1 MCGFIIKY
9 CEILWNT
16 YMKFH
21 FPCQLFLSCH
31 SWFTQS
37 HIELCAQ
44 IYLGMRDTSPC
55 VTATAVPAI
64 ERFLCLHMY
73 TVTRQ
78 DSVFYWIPRQR
89 MACLNRSEGGCEGSD
104 VGRQCTLVP
113 HKLPKTTVLVMHC
126 ANDVL
131 CKSEVCHL
139 STHIL
144 VWSHT
149 KLQGACM
156 LAICSTS
163 CSWCHKTGCRINEML
178 PPSVGDPACST
189 WPVMARAVYAYILV

>member
-104 VGRQCTLVP
+104 VKQAVYFGATQATQN
-113 HKLPKTTVLVMHC
+113 HSF
-126 ANDVL
+126 NDAL
-131 CKSEVCHL
+131 CKRCTVQIWGL
-139 STHIL
+139 SPFYSNSCVVTH
-144 VWSHT
+144 
-149 KLQGACM
+149 
-156 LAICSTS
+156 
-163 CSWCHKTGCRINEML
+163 
-178 PPSVGDPACST
+178 
-189 WPVMARAVYAYILV
+189 